1 MDAVQVFL
9 LIVVIIIVLWLL
21 ISGLHLITANEV
33 GIVTRKMFGPKLPQ
47 GQIIATK
54 GEVGIQAD
62 ILMPGLY
69 YYFPIFW
76 KVDRE
81 KVVMIESDYV
91 GVVSSIDGVPIP
103 AGRLLGDEVN
113 SNSFQDAR
121 LFLENSGCKGPQIAI
136 LKPGTYRINTR
147 IFSVRP
153 MPVIAVSQGKV
164 GIITA
169 LDGIPLPS
177 RFAIAPAPAGD
188 HSHFQN
194 GQAFIKNQGY
204 RGTQLETAQPGD
216 YYINPLLFEV
226 IPVDMAVIPPGN
238 VAVIISSV
246 GEELEKSLERA
257 PPVSAEPDLNQPV
270 HEDAEKILITDKTKR
285 GILRDPVAPGKYNL
299 NTAAYRAE
307 IVPTSAVTIDWASAE
322 GSKES
327 LQFSQG
333 NVRDNANVAEFFKF
347 AQLKVTSMDGFQ
359 LEVDVRLIIRIPA
372 DDAPFVIARFGSVY
386 NLIEQVAHPLIDASF
401 RNEAG
406 NEAALQFVHSRT
418 ELQTKA
424 FEKARDEF
432 KKYHVEVQGLL
443 IAYIKVDEALLE
455 TQTKKQIAVQQQQQ
469 YIQEAAAQEQRIA
482 VAEKTAR
489 ANKQADV
496 IAAKLSIDIAKD
508 NASAVRE
515 SSYGTRDATKAEAD
529 GQSYAN
535 EQVGL
540 GTAKAY
546 ISQKEALGPENV
558 AMLNAIQKIA
568 DGHIV
573 ITPNVLVTGEGTQG
587 GNLLTA
593 YFATLLE
600 KQQKASNPVEEKK

>member
-1 MDAVQVFL
+1 MDAFQVFL
-9 LIVVIIIVLWLL
+9 LIVVIIVVLWLL
-21 ISGLHLITANEV
+21 ISGLHLIRANEV

-81 KVVMIESDYV
+81 KVVMIESDHI
-91 GVVSSIDGVPIP
+91 GIVSSIDGVPIP

-121 LFLENSGCKGPQIAI
+121 LFLENGGCKGPQIAL

-147 IFSVRP
+147 IFSVKP

-204 RGTQLETAQPGD
+204 RGNQLETLQPGD

-226 IPVDMAVIPPGN
+226 IPVDMAIIPPGN

-246 GEELEKSLERA
+246 GEELEKSPDRA
-257 PPVSAEPDLNQPV
+257 PPIAAEPNLNQAV
-270 HEDAEKILITDKTKR
+270 HEDAEKLLITDRTKR

-307 IVPTSAVTIDWASAE
+307 IVPTSAVTIDWASPE

-327 LQFSQG
+327 LQFTHG
-333 NVRDNANVAEFFKF
+333 NVKENANVAEFFKF
-347 AQLKVTSMDGFQ
+347 SQSESHVNGWF
-359 LEVDVRLIIRIPA
+359 PA
-372 DDAPFVIARFGSVY
+372 GSRCQAY
-386 NLIEQVAHPLIDASF
+386 NPD
-401 RNEAG
+401 
-406 NEAALQFVHSRT
+406 
-418 ELQTKA
+418 
-424 FEKARDEF
+424 
-432 KKYHVEVQGLL
+432 
-443 IAYIKVDEALLE
+443 
-455 TQTKKQIAVQQQQQ
+455 
-469 YIQEAAAQEQRIA
+469 
-482 VAEKTAR
+482 
-489 ANKQADV
+489 
-496 IAAKLSIDIAKD
+496 
-508 NASAVRE
+508 
-515 SSYGTRDATKAEAD
+515 
-529 GQSYAN
+529 
-535 EQVGL
+535 
-540 GTAKAY
+540 
-546 ISQKEALGPENV
+546 
-558 AMLNAIQKIA
+558 
-568 DGHIV
+568 
-573 ITPNVLVTGEGTQG
+573 TG
-587 GNLLTA
+587 
-593 YFATLLE
+593 
-600 KQQKASNPVEEKK
+600 